1 MTKLLTTFILSTT
14 LFVGGT
20 RAAGW
25 PFTLSVDCS
34 TTNVRETDGARFD
47 YQIQIGNDNKILK
60 PPSYA
65 TSDCSNNPYDFPK
78 PGNMMRFRYD
88 PGQCEEI
95 KSRFEG
101 DKACPAGQYR
111 LGQYL
116 TPHGANATNVCID
129 VPADTACDV
138 GQYRG
143 EADGDCFDVPAD
155 TSADLQTA
163 QADLAAANTAA
174 VELAAEVEAEKGI
187 AAVIAAEVKAEKD
200 ALVLALQAA
209 EAALAAS
216 VANTCGGGGQY
227 REEAG
232 GECKSVDERLW
243 TIIED
248 QQDQIPGACGRTRFR
263 RTHGRYTPNA
273 LP

>member
-1 MTKLLTTFILSTT
+1 
-14 LFVGGT
+14 
-20 RAAGW
+20 
-25 PFTLSVDCS
+25 
-34 TTNVRETDGARFD
+34 
-47 YQIQIGNDNKILK
+47 
-60 PPSYA
+60 
-65 TSDCSNNPYDFPK
+65 
-78 PGNMMRFRYD
+78 MRFRYD

-116 TPHGANATNVCID
+116 TPHGTNATNVCID

-138 GQYRG
+138 GQYRE

-163 QADLAAANTAA
+163 QTALAAANTAA
-174 VELAAEVEAEKGI
+174 VELAAEVEADKEIAADTAAYLAAELAAEVEAEKEIAAENAAELAAELAAEVEAEKGI
-187 AAVIAAEVKAEKD
+187 AAEIAAEVKEEKD
-200 ALVLALQAA
+200 ALVLALATQEQLVVQGKIDLQTA

-216 VANTCGGGGQY
+216 VANTCGGVNSGQY

-232 GECKSVDERLW
+232 GDCKSVDERLW
-243 TIIED
+243 AIIED
-248 QQDQIPGACGRTRFR
+248 QQDQIPGVCGRTRR
-263 RTHGRYTPNA
+263 GYNPNA
-273 LP
+273 